1 MEFNDLI
8 RKRKS
13 IRKYDTSK
21 PVSDALVTKLL
32 DAARLAPSACNLQPW
47 HFIVVRDNN
56 VKEKLK
62 EAYGRE
68 WFYTAPV
75 IIVGCVDTSVSWKR
89 SFDKADYSQVDLIIA
104 FEHLLLA
111 AANEGLGTCWVGA
124 FNPVVAKKVLGVPE
138 NVNIVAMTPVG
149 FPAEDP
155 AAKPRKELS
164 EIIHQNIW

>member
-13 IRKYDTSK
+13 IRKYDLTR
-21 PVSDALVTKLL
+21 PVSDELVTKLL
-32 DAARLAPSACNLQPW
+32 DAARIAPSACNIQPW

-62 EAYGRE
+62 ESYGRE

-89 SFDKADYSQVDLIIA
+89 SFDKADYSQVDLTIA

-149 FPAEDP
+149 FPAEEP
-155 AAKPRKELS
+155 QTKPRKELN

>member
-1 MEFNDLI
+1 MDFTDLI
-8 RKRKS
+8 KKRKS
-13 IRKYDTSK
+13 IRKYDLTK
-21 PVSDALVTKLL
+21 PVSEELVAKLL
-32 DAARLAPSACNLQPW
+32 DAARIAPSACNLQPW
-47 HFIVVRDNN
+47 HFIVIKDSK

-89 SFDKADYSQVDLIIA
+89 SFDKADYSHVDLAIA

-124 FNPVVAKKVLGVPE
+124 FNPEIARKVLGVPQ
-138 NVNIVAMTPVG
+138 NINIIAMTPVG

-155 AAKPRKELS
+155 VLRPRKELS
-164 EIIHQNIW
+164 EIVHKDIW